1 MGTQVRDNLSI
12 QVKNLEKDN
21 IKMDTEIKLFYC
33 YSKRL
38 KGFIESNG
46 ISYLSKGLHAKSKRP
61 FYLYEVTENLDKILK
76 RWDKY
81 KEEHEMIK

>member
-1 MGTQVRDNLSI
+1 
-12 QVKNLEKDN
+12 
-21 IKMDTEIKLFYC
+21 MDKLFYC

-61 FYLYEVTENLDKILK
+61 FYLYLVTEELDRVLK
-76 RWDKY
+76 RWNEY
-81 KEEHEMIK
+81 KEKFEML

>member
-1 MGTQVRDNLSI
+1 
-12 QVKNLEKDN
+12 
-21 IKMDTEIKLFYC
+21 MDDVKLFYC

-61 FYLYEVTENLDKILK
+61 FYLYIVTEELDKVLK
-76 RWDKY
+76 RWDAY
-81 KEEHEMIK
+81 KEQFEKI

>member
-1 MGTQVRDNLSI
+1 
-12 QVKNLEKDN
+12 
-21 IKMDTEIKLFYC
+21 MDKKLFYC

-46 ISYLSKGLHAKSKRP
+46 IRFETKGLHFESKRP
-61 FYLYEVTENLDKILK
+61 FYLYIVTKELDRVLK

-81 KEEHEMIK
+81 KQQFDKL

>member
-1 MGTQVRDNLSI
+1 
-12 QVKNLEKDN
+12 
-21 IKMDTEIKLFYC
+21 MDKKLFYC

-46 ISYLSKGLHAKSKRP
+46 IRFETKGLHFKSKRP
-61 FYLYEVTENLDKILK
+61 FYLYIVTKELDRVLK

-81 KEEHEMIK
+81 KQQFDKL